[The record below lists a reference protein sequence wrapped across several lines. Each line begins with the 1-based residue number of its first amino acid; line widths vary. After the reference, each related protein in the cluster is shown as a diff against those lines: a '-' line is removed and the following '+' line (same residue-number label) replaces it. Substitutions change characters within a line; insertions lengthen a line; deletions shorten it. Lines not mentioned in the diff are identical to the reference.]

1 MRFQPFQLFLI
12 LLSGIVLLFI
22 IGPLVGMF
30 VATSP
35 DQLFESSKDPE
46 VQRSIGL
53 TLWVSMAATLVF
65 ALGGIPLAYLLA
77 RKDFTLKRLV
87 LGIIDLP
94 IVIPHSAAGIAVLGF
109 VSRDSYLG
117 KLGSMIGLD
126 FVGAPAGIAIAM
138 AFVSIPFLINAA
150 RDGFSAVPLRLELAA
165 LNLGASPAR
174 VFFSISLPLAWRN
187 IVSGLILMFARGM
200 SEFGAVIIVA
210 YHPMVTPVL
219 IWERFSSFGLN
230 YARPVA
236 VIFIIVSLVF
246 FHRFALFIPY
256 TEKMLE
262 LKNIIKAYPEFKL
275 DDISFPG

>member
-12 LLSGIVLLFI
+12 LLSGVVLLFI

-35 DQLFESSKDPE
+35 DQLFESSKDPD

-77 RKDFTLKRLV
+77 RKDFALKRLV

-117 KLGSMIGLD
+117 KLGSIIGLD
-126 FVGAPAGIAIAM
+126 FVGAPAGIAVAM

-165 LNLGASPAR
+165 LNLGASQAR
-174 VFFSISLPLAWRN
+174 VFFTISLPLAWRN

-219 IWERFSSFGLN
+219 IWERFSSFGIN

-236 VIFIIVSLVF
+236 VIFIVVSLIF
-246 FHRFALFIPY
+246 FIALRFLSRTKKDA
-256 TEKMLE
+256 
-262 LKNIIKAYPEFKL
+262 
-275 DDISFPG
+275 